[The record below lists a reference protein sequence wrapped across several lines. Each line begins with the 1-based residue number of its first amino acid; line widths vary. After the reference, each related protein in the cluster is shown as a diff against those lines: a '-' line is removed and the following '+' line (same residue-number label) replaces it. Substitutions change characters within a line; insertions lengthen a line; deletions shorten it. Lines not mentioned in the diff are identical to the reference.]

1 LTVALAKSTVKRKKG
16 VKRMWR
22 SISLRNRVNLIFASL
37 FALWLVADAVHD
49 VLQASQRA
57 RAETQSAM
65 RLTKDFVATSL
76 TSLPEAPEPEAVT
89 ALVASLQHL
98 RHVRAGIGDASLASS
113 ILGEANRESEAPHW
127 FRALVSAPAEMAVIP
142 VAVNKGRME
151 SIVLVADPSDEI
163 DEVWDEAQE
172 NSLVGALMALVA
184 IGVTSLLVGRA
195 ISPLR
200 VAGTTLAK
208 LEAGDYSARADD
220 RGPPEIRDL
229 NAKINSLAGALDGFN
244 RANDELMERVYD
256 AHDEQRQLIAH
267 ELHDEFGPHLFALR
281 ASAAVLA
288 KTIGD
293 QPAARAAASAIEA
306 QVGELQGQ
314 NRRILADLRPA
325 ALEELGLVEALEA
338 LVAHWRRADPKMAVT
353 LDIDPRVQA
362 LGDRASLM
370 AYRFVQEALTNA
382 FRHAGATR
390 INASLRFEAP
400 VEAANLRDPAL
411 AGLVV
416 RVGDDGRGLRGE
428 AEAGM
433 GLAGMRDRVRLMGGF
448 VTVESPHG
456 GGVVVE
462 ARFATAGAA
471 DNSGEIPEKNRN
483 SARENI

>member
-1 LTVALAKSTVKRKKG
+1 
-16 VKRMWR
+16 MWR

-37 FALWLVADAVHD
+37 FALWLVVDAIHD
-49 VLQASQRA
+49 VLQASERA

-76 TSLPEAPEPEAVT
+76 ASSPQAPEPEAVA

-127 FRALVSAPAEMAVIP
+127 FRALVSAPAEVAVVP
-142 VAVNKGRME
+142 VAVKNGRIE

-163 DEVWDEAQE
+163 DEVWDEARE
-172 NSLVGALMALVA
+172 NAVVAGLMALVA

-208 LEAGDYSARADD
+208 LEAGDYSARAED

-229 NAKINSLAGALDGFN
+229 NAKINSLAGALDGLN

-390 INASLRFEAP
+390 IDASLRFEAA

-416 RVGDDGRGLRGE
+416 RVADDGRGLQGE

-433 GLAGMRDRVRLMGGF
+433 GLAGMRDRVRLMGGS
-448 VTVESPHG
+448 VDYRVA
-456 GGVVVE
+456 
-462 ARFATAGAA
+462 ARRRGC
-471 DNSGEIPEKNRN
+471 GR
-483 SARENI
+483 SAFCFG